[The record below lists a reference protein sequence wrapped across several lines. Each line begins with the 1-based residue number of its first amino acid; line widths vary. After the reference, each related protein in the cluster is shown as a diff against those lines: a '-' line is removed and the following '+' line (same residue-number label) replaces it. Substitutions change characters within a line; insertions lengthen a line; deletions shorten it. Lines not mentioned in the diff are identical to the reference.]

1 MLPEDDYL
9 RLKPAAQEHRM
20 VLRIALM
27 ALMGCLALLAA
38 LVVQAPA
45 ATGTAHQA
53 IIKASQAAANKTHPA
68 VTLGAPGSAIVT
80 PGEQP
85 R

>member
-9 RLKPAAQEHRM
+9 RLRPARAEHKATR
-20 VLRIALM
+20 RIALM

-45 ATGTAHQA
+45 AQKQSLDMKQPAPATQVTGD
-53 IIKASQAAANKTHPA
+53 
-68 VTLGAPGSAIVT
+68 
-80 PGEQP
+80 